1 MQVCNRCCL
10 LKQILLIHQ
19 QRRKDFLLLLV
30 PIHLICYLLMQVQAL
45 PFHWLIDLGI
55 LLHLQPFFVLFLKPE
70 NTARLKEDRIVI
82 KTIFQKTVISSKSDK
97 IMPLTNNVIIKLN
110 EITTVVED
118 KSNLKEQEIE
128 EIKSIF
134 RDILKSGERYDVDD
148 IESWFENEG
157 SWSNKA
163 SRIRVINLSHYIQ
176 AKYEQT
182 ARLKI
187 ISDD

>member
-1 MQVCNRCCL
+1 MIIVCH
-10 LKQILLIHQ
+10 ILIE
-19 QRRKDFLLLLV
+19 K
-30 PIHLICYLLMQVQAL
+30 
-45 PFHWLIDLGI
+45 
-55 LLHLQPFFVLFLKPE
+55 
-70 NTARLKEDRIVI
+70 IVI
-82 KTIFQKTVISSKSDK
+82 SLKLDK
-97 IMPLTNNVIIKLN
+97 LMPLTNNVIIKLN
-110 EITTVVED
+110 EITTMIED

-176 AKYEQT
+176 DKYEQT
-182 ARLKI
+182 ARLRI
-187 ISDD
+187 ITDD